1 MTARLSLRGP
11 GENVANVEMLPT
23 PNPISNE
30 RSGSV
35 KMQLVQRQYDNLA
48 TMPCIV
54 RVAIAMIPI
63 GLFSFGCA
71 IMYMLCSELV
81 EQGQSLRLLFTGDD
95 RVLFYLCVA
104 FVPAGLFFGVIVL
117 YAFFGI
123 NSWIVDGETFSRK
136 STLFGI
142 TLRKWRWSLA
152 EIDNPQLVHITSG
165 GVDAP
170 RPMGARN
177 SRKSSCDEW
186 VLSVRNKA
194 SRRSERIC
202 QCGTR
207 NVAEELFD
215 FLRSAMLLRS
225 SDE

>member
-1 MTARLSLRGP
+1 M
-11 GENVANVEMLPT
+11 
-23 PNPISNE
+23 
-30 RSGSV
+30 

-71 IMYMLCSELV
+71 IMYALCSELV

-104 FVPAGLFFGVIVL
+104 FVPAGLLFGVIVL

-123 NSWIVDGETFSRK
+123 DTWVVDGANLSRK
-136 STLFGI
+136 STLFGM
-142 TLRKWRWSLA
+142 TLRKWRWNLG

-165 GVDAP
+165 AIDAP
-170 RPMGARN
+170 RPMGARGT
-177 SRKSSCDEW
+177 RESSCDEW
-186 VLSVRNKA
+186 VVSARNKA

-202 QCGTR
+202 QCGTQKG
-207 NVAEELFD
+207 AEELFD

>member
-1 MTARLSLRGP
+1 M
-11 GENVANVEMLPT
+11 
-23 PNPISNE
+23 
-30 RSGSV
+30 
-35 KMQLVQRQYDNLA
+35 KMQLVQRQYDNL
-48 TMPCIV
+48 TTIPCIV

-63 GLFSFGCA
+63 GLFSVGCA
-71 IMYMLCSELV
+71 IMYALCSELV

-104 FVPAGLFFGVIVL
+104 FVIGGLFFGVIVL

-186 VLSVRNKA
+186 VVSVRNKA

-202 QCGTR
+202 QCGMR

-225 SDE
+225 SEE